1 MTQIQSKIKPQ
12 IRPLLNLYKEEGE
25 TPLETINRFKEAN
38 PEYKDIPM
46 TYAGRLDPMAEGVLL
61 VLAGDEC
68 KNKEKYLGLNKEYEI
83 EVLFGFETDT
93 YDILGFIQ
101 KSTRGV
107 LVLSKEVIGDSAKKI
122 IGKFVQEYPPFS
134 SKTVDGTPLFAAAKS
149 GNLPDE
155 MPTKEVEI
163 FDIKVGEMK
172 NIGAGDLLQNI
183 TSRISNV
190 KGDFRQGETL
200 QLWRE
205 NLQNSIKEFQTIKFT
220 ISCSSGTYMR
230 SFAHSL
236 GKTLGIPALVFSIK
250 RMKVGDFCNTKIIA

>member
-1 MTQIQSKIKPQ
+1 
-12 IRPLLNLYKEEGE
+12 
-25 TPLETINRFKEAN
+25 
-38 PEYKDIPM
+38 
-46 TYAGRLDPMAEGVLL
+46 
-61 VLAGDEC
+61 
-68 KNKEKYLGLNKEYEI
+68 
-83 EVLFGFETDT
+83 
-93 YDILGFIQ
+93 
-101 KSTRGV
+101 
-107 LVLSKEVIGDSAKKI
+107 
-122 IGKFVQEYPPFS
+122 
-134 SKTVDGTPLFAAAKS
+134 
-149 GNLPDE
+149 
-155 MPTKEVEI
+155 
-163 FDIKVGEMK
+163 MK